1 MLTIRIALS
10 LVFGSLLFAANIG
23 EAHAYVDPCQAL
35 KVGCSSS
42 SAPAPTPAPAP
53 APTPTP
59 APAPA
64 PATQWGSSG
73 GGRRLPRVPDAPAV
87 VPVPAVIEI
96 PPAVSPTPAEAPVK
110 RVRPVRT
117 APPTRVET
125 AAPLHSAAP
134 KMPKT
139 GMGIAGILLSVT
151 AATGIAFR
159 SSKSSSSSR
168 A

>member
-1 MLTIRIALS
+1 MLTIRISLS

-64 PATQWGSSG
+64 PATQGGSSG

-117 APPTRVET
+117 APPI
-125 AAPLHSAAP
+125 HSAAP
-134 KMPKT
+134 VMPKT